1 MIEFIEF
8 TEDTTRNLNEVRK
21 GLAGVK
27 LVYAGHLD
35 RIRDERIPV
44 EDLMGFM
51 RPYWYFGSI
60 ELYVTGQL
68 IVYVKRAGQDVAI
81 GFLRYTP

>member
-8 TEDTTRNLNEVRK
+8 TDDTTRNLNEVRK

-27 LVYAGHLD
+27 LLYAGHGD
-35 RIRDERIPV
+35 NIRDERIPIH
-44 EDLMGFM
+44 DLMGFM
-51 RPYWYFGSI
+51 RDYWYFGSI
-60 ELYVTGQL
+60 EVYATGQL

-81 GFLRYTP
+81 GFLRVTP